1 MSVIFMCCETE
12 SIKWLAW
19 NRKIQHVH
27 KTNYL
32 VLLYFTF
39 LQMYKLYS
47 SNERVF
53 LIDEFKAE
61 GTEARGKY
69 FIIFLEGLK
78 KTA

>member
-1 MSVIFMCCETE
+1 
-12 SIKWLAW
+12 
-19 NRKIQHVH
+19 
-27 KTNYL
+27 
-32 VLLYFTF
+32 
-39 LQMYKLYS
+39 MYKLYS